1 MVARGDAAAASS
13 GVAARIARG
22 TAAAARNTATGRGMA
37 ARGDAGEARARIRV
51 CQNNGV
57 RLSVKTE

>member
-22 TAAAARNTATGRGMA
+22 TAAARNTATGRGVA
-37 ARGDAGEARARIRV
+37 ARGDVGEAESEDK
-51 CQNNGV
+51 
-57 RLSVKTE
+57 SVQK